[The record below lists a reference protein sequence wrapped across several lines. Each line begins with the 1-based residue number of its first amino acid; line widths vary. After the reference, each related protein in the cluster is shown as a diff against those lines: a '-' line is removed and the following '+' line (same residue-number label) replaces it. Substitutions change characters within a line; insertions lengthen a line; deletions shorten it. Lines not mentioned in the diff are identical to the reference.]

1 MAKYCTQCGRK
12 LEDGEVCTCTSQ
24 NNDAIHTANEQAP
37 GGSFTAGSAQTSQ
50 TTGASQESQN
60 GQQYHQPG
68 QQPGQQQYQQYQQQ
82 GQQQYQQ
89 YQQQGQP
96 GGYTKEAEWINKQ
109 KDAFVSGTKSMFSE
123 ILPILKS
130 PVSRVRKISSS
141 GTAST
146 GIQLII
152 AKTVI
157 FLIVVIIGLFMTARQ
172 INEAS
177 YGFIEAEIPYFQ
189 AILLTLILTAGID
202 FLEAVIL
209 KVITGAFN
217 SVTNINTMIT
227 IIGARGIYDTFIFLI
242 VIILGLMAWEVA
254 LAALVFL
261 SPISVYIQFA
271 SYQGC
276 VNMAED
282 KKPYAYFLA
291 KLCIGIISFLVVY
304 LLIRSSLGSLISS
317 LSGGLL

>member
-24 NNDAIHTANEQAP
+24 NN
-37 GGSFTAGSAQTSQ
+37 SAA
-50 TTGASQESQN
+50 GASQAS
-60 GQQYHQPG
+60 PG
-68 QQPGQQQYQQYQQQ
+68 GQQQYQQTQQQ
-82 GQQQYQQ
+82 AQQQYQQ
-89 YQQQGQP
+89 QAQQQYQQTQQQYQQTQQQGQT

-123 ILPILKS
+123 ILPLLKS
-130 PVSRVRKISSS
+130 PVSRVRTISSS
-141 GTAST
+141 GNAAT

-152 AKTVI
+152 AKAVI
-157 FLIVVIIGLFMTARQ
+157 FLVVIIIALFVTAHR

-177 YGFIEAEIPYFQ
+177 YGFIEADMPYFQ
-189 AILLTLILTAGID
+189 VIILTLLLTAGID

-209 KVITGAFN
+209 KALTGAFN
-217 SVTNINTMIT
+217 GVTNTNTMINL
-227 IIGARGIYDTFIFLI
+227 IGARGIFDTFVFLI
-242 VIILGLMAWEVA
+242 VIILGLMAWEIA
-254 LAALVFL
+254 LAALALL

-291 KLCIGIISFLVVY
+291 KLCMGIISFLVVY
-304 LLIRSSLGSLISS
+304 LLIRSSIGSLISS
-317 LSGGLL
+317 ISGGLW

>member
-24 NNDAIHTANEQAP
+24 NNNAA
-37 GGSFTAGSAQTSQ
+37 
-50 TTGASQESQN
+50 GASQTS
-60 GQQYHQPG
+60 PG
-68 QQPGQQQYQQYQQQ
+68 GQQQYQQT
-82 GQQQYQQ
+82 QQQYQQ
-89 YQQQGQP
+89 QAQQQYQQQAQQQYQQTQQQYQQTQQQGQT

-141 GTAST
+141 GNAAT

-152 AKTVI
+152 AKAVI
-157 FLIVVIIGLFMTARQ
+157 FLVVVIIALFVTAHR

-177 YGFIEAEIPYFQ
+177 YGFIEADMPYFQ
-189 AILLTLILTAGID
+189 VIILTLLLTAGID

-209 KVITGAFN
+209 KALTGAFN
-217 SVTNINTMIT
+217 GVTNTNTMINL
-227 IIGARGIYDTFIFLI
+227 IGARGIFDTFIFLI
-242 VIILGLMAWEVA
+242 VIILGLMAWEIA
-254 LAALVFL
+254 LAALALL

-291 KLCIGIISFLVVY
+291 KLCMGIISFLLVY
-304 LLIRSSLGSLISS
+304 LLIRSSIGSLISS
-317 LSGGLL
+317 ISGGLW